1 MNLANMKQMENNEN
15 KIGKAEEAFQ
25 AITAHILERKILPG
39 QRLVER
45 RLASEYGMSKTPVR
59 EAILK
64 LKEVGL
70 VTGDFHNGVYVVNF
84 SGQDALEIFDLREF
98 MEGLSARL
106 AARNA
111 DGEDLEELERAYDD
125 SIEAMNN
132 KDVKLYSE
140 LDQSFHFK
148 LIDVGGNQRLHEIYS
163 RLRLQAKILMRSSMR
178 LPGRGMEQSCKEH
191 KEILAAISAHDEDMS
206 EKAARKHI
214 GNTREAVENWLRDGY
229 LI

>member
-1 MNLANMKQMENNEN
+1 MTDS
-15 KIGKAEEAFQ
+15 KINDTAEGKMGKAEEAFQ
-25 AITAHILERKILPG
+25 AITAQILERKILPG

-98 MEGLSARL
+98 MEGLAARL

-111 DGEDLEELERAYDD
+111 DAEDLAELEKAHEESIRAQ
-125 SIEAMNN
+125 EN
-132 KDVKLYSE
+132 KDTKLYSE
-140 LDQSFHFK
+140 LDQNFHFK
-148 LIDVGGNQRLHEIYS
+148 LMEIGGNQRLGEIYS
-163 RLRLQAKILMRSSMR
+163 RLRLQAKFLMRSSMR
-178 LPGRGMEQSCKEH
+178 LPGRGMTQSCKEH
-191 KEILAAISAHDEDMS
+191 KDILAAISKHDEDKS
-206 EKAARKHI
+206 EMAARRHI
-214 GNTREAVENWLRDGY
+214 ANTREAVENWLRDGF